1 MRASSA
7 RTLHHVCARH
17 VLTSWIVQ
25 HASACW
31 IQEGNT
37 FHRFMQREW
46 YSKEYKAR
54 DGRKYAPRS
63 SLFGI
68 SPIGGRCYIPI
79 PKPSV
84 TPDIAMAQ
92 VAETVAALSGRSR
105 GGTSLN
111 AQRLYG
117 AKVHSSTNI
126 T

>member
-1 MRASSA
+1 
-7 RTLHHVCARH
+7 
-17 VLTSWIVQ
+17 
-25 HASACW
+25 
-31 IQEGNT
+31 
-37 FHRFMQREW
+37 MQREW

-54 DGRKYAPRS
+54 DGRKYAPRCR
-63 SLFGI
+63 LFGI
-68 SPIGGRCYIPI
+68 SSPIGGWCYIPI

-92 VAETVAALSGRSR
+92 VADTVAALSGRSR